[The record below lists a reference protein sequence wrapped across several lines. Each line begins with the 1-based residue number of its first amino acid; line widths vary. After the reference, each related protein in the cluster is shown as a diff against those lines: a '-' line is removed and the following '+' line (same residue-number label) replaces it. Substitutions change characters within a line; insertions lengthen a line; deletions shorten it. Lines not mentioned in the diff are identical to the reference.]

1 MVLMMALSSR
11 EPPENYRREARRWL
25 VAITWPL
32 TLDGTTEVAVEDV
45 VGARAVLGGHAVD
58 VGGYLVDVLAA
69 GAVELEGPE
78 FAGVAVGDG
87 ARVLEMLKMLTQA
100 LRMA

>member
-11 EPPENYRREARRWL
+11 EPHQNYRREARRWL
-25 VAITWPL
+25 VTITWPL

-100 LRMA
+100 LRIA